1 MTSINKLDAAQ
12 IQLDCAIQKFF
23 EGSHVCSVTLAGA
36 AEEIL
41 GSLLKNSGKQSPFEF
56 LHEWYQT
63 EYAVKIT
70 KRDFSREIANMPRN
84 WLKHADED
92 ADSEVDIS
100 NKDSM
105 MLLMRAVPC
114 YYKLTGRHSE
124 EMERFYE
131 YVRFN
136 KDEIDA
142 LMSEWC
148 M

>member
-1 MTSINKLDAAQ
+1 
-12 IQLDCAIQKFF
+12 
-23 EGSHVCSVTLAGA
+23 
-36 AEEIL
+36 
-41 GSLLKNSGKQSPFEF
+41 
-56 LHEWYQT
+56 
-63 EYAVKIT
+63 
-70 KRDFSREIANMPRN
+70 MPRN